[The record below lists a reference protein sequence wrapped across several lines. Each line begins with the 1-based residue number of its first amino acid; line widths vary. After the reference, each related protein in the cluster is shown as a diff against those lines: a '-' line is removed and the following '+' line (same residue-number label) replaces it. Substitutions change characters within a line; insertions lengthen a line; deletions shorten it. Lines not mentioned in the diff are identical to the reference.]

1 MIALDERE
9 GKGRA
14 GVKKLFTAT
23 LISIGGESN
32 LKEKR
37 KMRVSCSYVRH
48 WDLLN
53 RNEMH

>member
-1 MIALDERE
+1 MRE
-9 GKGRA
+9 KGRA

-37 KMRVSCSYVRH
+37 KMRVSRSYVRH